1 MIEETKY
8 LDWQGNI
15 IQPGD
20 TIKLICIEKPNSDK
34 LYPSENPMEDKL
46 YVLPEHFN
54 LNKPIHHYCLVP
66 KDAGHKN
73 VFEVLESKEVE
84 SFEVNE
90 ELIPVIKIAKFNV
103 MFLEHYLDLI
113 NNYMNN
119 LIVAIEGK
127 SDNESMFYE
136 KYFEL

>member
-66 KDAGHKN
+66 
-73 VFEVLESKEVE
+73 
-84 SFEVNE
+84 